1 MLKRFLPCL
10 TILVLAACTA
20 PVTPQVVPP
29 EATPFPSATPLPAT
43 AESTPV
49 ITQADLEAL
58 DGLEL
63 AIWHIWRGPS
73 GAAFDQLVADFNAA
87 NPYGIAIRV
96 TAEYKGGISEM
107 PPALTAGLNA
117 GGLPDI
123 AVLMPYQYN
132 AWRVSGGPLADLTT
146 YADDPF
152 VGYPAGADFYP
163 VMWARDLQDG
173 LRWGMPFAPAAQVIL
188 VNQSLIDT
196 NPADFE
202 SLHALACFQFMEA
215 ESHALN
221 LQSWLAAA
229 DLSLLNEDG
238 DYAFDNRAVEAVF
251 TELNDWSARGCLR
264 QPALFDLEEVF
275 ARQGAALIAA
285 STSSFA
291 EIKTIQADNSVDD
304 QWTVLPFFAPSG
316 GQAIT
321 VYGPSLVVLS
331 QDARRQAASWLFL
344 RYLMENSVDFTAAG
358 EYLPIRVAA
367 AEQLAGYGQQHPQWQ
382 AAVDLLPFAVA
393 EPSLAS
399 YSEVRRVL
407 TDAAF
412 ELLSPSTEPQDI
424 PDLLFLLQSTADEI
438 AAEFP

>member
-1 MLKRFLPCL
+1 
-10 TILVLAACTA
+10 
-20 PVTPQVVPP
+20 
-29 EATPFPSATPLPAT
+29 
-43 AESTPV
+43 
-49 ITQADLEAL
+49 
-58 DGLEL
+58 
-63 AIWHIWRGPS
+63 
-73 GAAFDQLVADFNAA
+73 
-87 NPYGIAIRV
+87 
-96 TAEYKGGISEM
+96 
-107 PPALTAGLNA
+107 
-117 GGLPDI
+117 
-123 AVLMPYQYN
+123 
-132 AWRVSGGPLADLTT
+132 
-146 YADDPF
+146 
-152 VGYPAGADFYP
+152 
-163 VMWARDLQDG
+163 
-173 LRWGMPFAPAAQVIL
+173 
-188 VNQSLIDT
+188 
-196 NPADFE
+196 
-202 SLHALACFQFMEA
+202 MEA

-229 DLSLLNEDG
+229 DLYLLNEDG

-344 RYLMENSVDFTAAG
+344 RYLMENSVEFTAAG
-358 EYLPIRVAA
+358 EYLPIRAAA

-382 AAVDLLPFAVA
+382 AAVNLLPFAVA